1 MKLKIIRKQP
11 ICVSKLTVCEN
22 LAETVGFEPTDP
34 KDQRISSAPRYDRFD
49 TSPYFDPR
57 KRLLEKCENWVRE
70 LREKVPWWKVSKP
83 YVARVCGK
91 SASKIVI

>member
-34 KDQRISSAPRYDRFD
+34 KDQRISSVLSLMEHRRKSWSITEHIGAAKCLKIK
-49 TSPYFDPR
+49 YFQA
-57 KRLLEKCENWVRE
+57 RE
-70 LREKVPWWKVSKP
+70 GSL
-83 YVARVCGK
+83 A
-91 SASKIVI
+91 